1 MTAAEEANSASWRV
15 VGAMRTDVGRVRSL
29 NEDTVAF
36 VAPAE
41 EDPEAKRG
49 LLALVADGMG
59 GHAAGEVASALAAE
73 VVRRVYFSLDK
84 PPLEALRTA
93 FEAANRAIL
102 DYAAKHP
109 DCAGMGTTCTAIA
122 VRDGCLWLAHVG
134 DSRAYI
140 LRDGQLTQLS
150 EDQTLHAQ
158 LVRDGVLTAEEAEK
172 APGGNVI
179 LQALGTREEISP
191 ELWSEGMP
199 LRLGDRFILCSDGLS
214 NLARDADIAR
224 IASRHPP
231 REACAALIDAALA
244 AGGHDNISVGVF
256 VVERAAPNQSTGQA
270 ATQRINVA
278 DPPTGAPTVKINA
291 IVEG

>member
-1 MTAAEEANSASWRV
+1 MTAAREANSASWRV

-36 VAPAE
+36 VAPDE
-41 EDPEAKRG
+41 KDPEAKRG

-73 VVRRVYFSLDK
+73 VVRRVYFSLDR
-84 PPLEALRTA
+84 PPLEALRAA

-109 DCAGMGTTCTAIA
+109 DCAGMGTTCTALA
-122 VRDGCLWLAHVG
+122 VRDECLWLAHVG

-179 LQALGTREEISP
+179 LQALGTRQEISP
-191 ELWSEGMP
+191 DLWSEGMR

-214 NLARDADIAR
+214 NLASDADIAR
-224 IASRHPP
+224 IVSRHPP

-244 AGGHDNISVGVF
+244 AGGYDNISVGVF
-256 VVERAAPNQSTGQA
+256 AVERAAPNQSSGQA
-270 ATQRINVA
+270 ATQRINIA
-278 DPPTGAPTVKINA
+278 DSPTGASTTKIEA